1 MAVLCN
7 YLFLENRLL
16 LCTRMSN
23 RYAKP
28 LVLLQKEIGLCFQ
41 NMHYFSHSSSC
52 KLKNTFSME
61 NLAIIGFVSEIPT
74 IILQFC

>member
-7 YLFLENRLL
+7 YLFLENRRL
-16 LCTRMSN
+16 LCTPMSN

-28 LVLLQKEIGLCFQ
+28 LVFLQKIGLCFQ
-41 NMHYFSHSSSC
+41 NMHYFFHSSSC

-61 NLAIIGFVSEIPT
+61 NLAIIGFVLEIST
-74 IILQFC
+74 IIS